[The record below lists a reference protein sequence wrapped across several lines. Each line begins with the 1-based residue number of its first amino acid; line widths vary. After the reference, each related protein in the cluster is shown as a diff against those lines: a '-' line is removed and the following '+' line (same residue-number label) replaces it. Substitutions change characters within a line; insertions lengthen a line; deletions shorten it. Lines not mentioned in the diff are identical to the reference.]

1 MTNLARRFSFG
12 ELTELLN
19 IGNLSVY
26 DRYTMLYERHTEDKE
41 SWSRR
46 EMERGR

>member
-12 ELTELLN
+12 GL
-19 IGNLSVY
+19 IGLDICSLSVY

>member
-26 DRYTMLYERHTEDKE
+26 DRYTMLYERRTRDEE
-41 SWSRR
+41 RRSRT